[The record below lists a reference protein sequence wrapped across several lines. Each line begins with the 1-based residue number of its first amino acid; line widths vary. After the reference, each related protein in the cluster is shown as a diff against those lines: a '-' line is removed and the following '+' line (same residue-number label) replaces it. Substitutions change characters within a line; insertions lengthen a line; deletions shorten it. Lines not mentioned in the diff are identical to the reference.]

1 MPLPLRFA
9 LVHTLAVICHI
20 LQTFSSSSLPT
31 APLITRMVPLPLLL
45 KYFEEACNQLL
56 KLADE
61 KVVPSVL
68 TNLNWHRSRVV
79 EAQLTALIGTLSEYD
94 AIFDAKVVQ
103 DVLREI
109 GLGNFTNV
117 DQADEELHK
126 TLVKAM
132 EKTNE
137 VAREAFARSV
147 LFSEMCDG
155 PNNSLE
161 RNLHTHADLDRS
173 ALMEFCGLVI
183 AAMRLPE
190 IQSFLFNG
198 TRIKEDIKSEV
209 FSTSEER
216 LLYIQKLLWK
226 AVGWEPDNASDQMKH
241 LMEGNS
247 ELMNDN
253 EVMETVMKYTS
264 SVRVAATNAS
274 MGSDLTGN
282 MNTTDGTTRVV
293 NVTYSEKVVTSDT
306 IQSLSAP
313 TSNSMNEHKNEE
325 QSMEQKAQRD
335 VAKLRQDIHDEFM
348 SLSPDEQSKT
358 LTKAKQAQNAFF
370 QKVMS
375 TPPGA
380 ERVMLMKSIDF
391 ETQKLLIIHKM
402 WATGE

>member
-1 MPLPLRFA
+1 
-9 LVHTLAVICHI
+9 
-20 LQTFSSSSLPT
+20 
-31 APLITRMVPLPLLL
+31 MVPLPLLL
-45 KYFEEACNQLL
+45 KYFEEARKQLL

-61 KVVPSVL
+61 EVVPSEFTL
-68 TNLNWHRSRVV
+68 NLNWHRSRVV
-79 EAQLTALIGTLSEYD
+79 ESQLAALTGTLLEYGGR
-94 AIFDAKVVQ
+94 FDAKVVQ

-109 GLGNFTNV
+109 GVGNFNNIV
-117 DQADEELHK
+117 EKGDEELNK

-137 VAREAFARSV
+137 VAREAFVRSI
-147 LFSEMCDG
+147 LFLEMHDG
-155 PNNSLE
+155 PNNSNE

-173 ALMEFCGLVI
+173 ALMEFCGLAI
-183 AAMRLPE
+183 TAMRLPE

-198 TRIKEDIKSEV
+198 TRVREDIESEV
-209 FSTSEER
+209 FSTPEER
-216 LLYIQKLLWK
+216 LLYIQRLLWK
-226 AVGWEPDNASDQMKH
+226 SVGWDPDNASDQMKH
-241 LMEGNS
+241 LMEGNN

-274 MGSDLTGN
+274 MGSDLTES
-282 MNTTDGTTRVV
+282 MSTTDGTTRVV

-313 TSNSMNEHKNEE
+313 TSNSMNEHKNEQ
-325 QSMEQKAQRD
+325 QSLEQKAQRD

-348 SLSPDEQSKT
+348 SLSPDKQSKT
-358 LTKAKQAQNAFF
+358 LAKAKQAQDAFL

-380 ERVMLMKSIDF
+380 ERVILMKSIDF
-391 ETQKLLIIHKM
+391 ETQKLLIVHKM
-402 WATGE
+402 WGDR